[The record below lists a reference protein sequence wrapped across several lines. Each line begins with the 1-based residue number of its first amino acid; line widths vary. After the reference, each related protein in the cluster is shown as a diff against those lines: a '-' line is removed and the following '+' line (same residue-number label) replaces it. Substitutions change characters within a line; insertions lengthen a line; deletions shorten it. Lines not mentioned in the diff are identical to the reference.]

1 MPRIARFRR
10 KKTHTGQKICKGEL
24 TKVALGR
31 AEPMGVN
38 SMRDAPLDRLKE
50 PEGFTRWS
58 QMGEFGMDFEE
69 ATI

>member
-10 KKTHTGQKICKGEL
+10 KNTHTGQKICKGEL

-38 SMRDAPLDRLKE
+38 FMRDAPLDRLKE
-50 PEGFTRWS
+50 LEGFTR
-58 QMGEFGMDFEE
+58 
-69 ATI
+69 